1 MGELG
6 KAWED
11 TEQDRRLSTERCALR
26 PPQEGAWSSEQG
38 VAGPWGSSW
47 VGRGATQQRAAAP
60 GEVRG
65 RQSGPMGVGVGESSA
80 WGWKPLALE
89 RVTTWGGGPTSP
101 EPLSEHS

>member
-1 MGELG
+1 MGGLG

-65 RQSGPMGVGVGESSA
+65 RQSGPMGVGVGIQCLGLETPGPGESDHLG
-80 WGWKPLALE
+80 WGSHQP
-89 RVTTWGGGPTSP
+89 
-101 EPLSEHS
+101 